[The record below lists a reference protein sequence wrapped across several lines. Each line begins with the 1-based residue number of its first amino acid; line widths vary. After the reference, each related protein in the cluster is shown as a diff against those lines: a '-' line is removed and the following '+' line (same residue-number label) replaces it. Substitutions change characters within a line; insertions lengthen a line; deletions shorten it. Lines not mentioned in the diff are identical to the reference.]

1 MAVRRIDRALAR
13 LSSRAG
19 SASEDQ
25 LAPLAARVD
34 ALEAMIEGLQ
44 DAVDR
49 QARRQDARMDEMAK
63 RLEPGAV
70 ARALSDRRKRGISTD
85 SVLAAGG
92 RVAARGRFLLARELA
107 RFLLDAALPQ
117 GVLAVQL
124 GCRGLPL

>member
-1 MAVRRIDRALAR
+1 MPRRRPPADRHRATPGDAAEVAVRRIDRALAR

-70 ARALSDRRKRGISTD
+70 ARALSDDARRRGI
-85 SVLAAGG
+85 
-92 RVAARGRFLLARELA
+92 
-107 RFLLDAALPQ
+107 
-117 GVLAVQL
+117 
-124 GCRGLPL
+124 

>member
-25 LAPLAARVD
+25 LAARVD

-70 ARALSDRRKRGISTD
+70 ARALSDDARKRGI
-85 SVLAAGG
+85 
-92 RVAARGRFLLARELA
+92 
-107 RFLLDAALPQ
+107 
-117 GVLAVQL
+117 
-124 GCRGLPL
+124 